1 MTTPPSELRDSQSDS
16 VLPPPQFGLRA
27 LLWVITGCAVIFA
40 LSRWLSP
47 IALAGVV
54 MLVLSVIA
62 HVAGNAIGT
71 RLRELGGRRKP
82 KTFDQ
87 EAASSSSSRP
97 AAADFAPVTR
107 LGQRQ
112 SLGWPIII
120 GTASGTVAGG
130 IGGGLWT
137 IFNAHGSPDP
147 LSLVVGVLAFAVLN
161 GIGAFVIFGFIQVGL
176 GAIRQALAH
185 ASHSDESP

>member
-1 MTTPPSELRDSQSDS
+1 MTTPPSKLRDPQS
-16 VLPPPQFGLRA
+16 VLPPPQFGLRT
-27 LLWVITGCAVIFA
+27 LLWVITGCAAIFA

-47 IALAGVV
+47 LALAGVV

-82 KTFDQ
+82 RAGD
-87 EAASSSSSRP
+87 ADSPASANRP
-97 AAADFAPVTR
+97 AAASFAPVTR

-112 SLGWPIII
+112 SLGWPIIV
-120 GTASGTVAGG
+120 GTAAGTLAGG

-137 IFNAHGSPDP
+137 MFNANGHADP
-147 LSLVVGVLAFAVLN
+147 FSVAVGVLAFAVLN
-161 GIGAFVIFGFIQVGL
+161 GIGAFVIFGFIQVGV
-176 GAIRQALAH
+176 GAIRQALSH
-185 ASHSDESP
+185 ASRPEESS